1 MTYLRPISPAICL
14 TAIVTMLV
22 LASSTLADTAQPVT
36 HMSNELRDSISRI
49 VILPIAGESGEAI
62 TGTYGQETRGLS
74 GGMAKGAEIGQ
85 VPVEVGHV
93 PINIPIPVLR
103 ELGMIVGG
111 LTGAMERRTQD
122 LRDRMTEDLASEVEQ
137 PLSNIALATDV
148 FWGLNDIKGVDPKL
162 FAVTTPMPPDTDA
175 ILYINLDEV
184 TLNIQKDEA
193 IISTVAT
200 ARLQNK
206 ADGMTLFRTTA
217 SYSDRD
223 QLKNWSAN
231 NYVLWREYRQFARHY
246 LARELIDELY
256 ARIAVGHSMEPVYGD
271 AIKPEKKNPW
281 HGETRLVS
289 PTLRWLVELTDKAKV
304 EYDEAAVSWDV
315 EIYDTRQPVYR
326 AQRVKG
332 TQFKLDI
339 PLEPCKTYY
348 WSVRPA
354 YTNDGRTSYGEW
366 MRRGTETAKGNGNV
380 GRAIS
385 SAHAYVQ
392 DFASFDVDCRAR

>member
-1 MTYLRPISPAICL
+1 
-14 TAIVTMLV
+14 ML
-22 LASSTLADTAQPVT
+22 LFASSTLADTAQPAA
-36 HMSNELRDSISRI
+36 HMSSELRDSISRI

-85 VPVEVGHV
+85 VPVEVGQV
-93 PINIPIPVLR
+93 PINIPIPILR

-162 FAVTTPMPPDTDA
+162 FAVTTPIPPDTDA

-206 ADGMTLFRTTA
+206 ADGTTLFRTTLPGSRA
-217 SYSDRD
+217 HRRAVRADYGWPLDGAGIRRRD
-223 QLKNWSAN
+223 Q
-231 NYVLWREYRQFARHY
+231 
-246 LARELIDELY
+246 
-256 ARIAVGHSMEPVYGD
+256 
-271 AIKPEKKNPW
+271 
-281 HGETRLVS
+281 
-289 PTLRWLVELTDKAKV
+289 
-304 EYDEAAVSWDV
+304 
-315 EIYDTRQPVYR
+315 TRQEESVARRNQAGIADAP
-326 AQRVKG
+326 
-332 TQFKLDI
+332 LD
-339 PLEPCKTYY
+339 
-348 WSVRPA
+348 
-354 YTNDGRTSYGEW
+354 G
-366 MRRGTETAKGNGNV
+366 
-380 GRAIS
+380 
-385 SAHAYVQ
+385 
-392 DFASFDVDCRAR
+392 